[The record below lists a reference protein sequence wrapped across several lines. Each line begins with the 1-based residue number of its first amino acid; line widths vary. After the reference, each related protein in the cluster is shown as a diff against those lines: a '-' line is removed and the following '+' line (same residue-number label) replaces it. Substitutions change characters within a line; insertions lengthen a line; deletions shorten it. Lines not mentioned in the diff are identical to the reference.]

1 MLEYIGN
8 EIHQHNTFRD
18 LVDLSVVILLTGGHL
33 QTYCKIKS
41 KVSTGVP
48 LDMRILVLGKTRIS
62 RKSHIK
68 NQKVVA

>member
-41 KVSTGVP
+41 KVG
-48 LDMRILVLGKTRIS
+48 TRNAALKEIY
-62 RKSHIK
+62 
-68 NQKVVA
+68 